1 VRGAGRPE
9 VTGSPSI
16 YSPGMADKNRVP
28 RPLGWCSSCL
38 AQDEERPAVT
48 SYQGTSLC
56 REHHATAHGEQQAS
70 LRLGDL
76 AAQAQ
81 SQAEAAVEEARK
93 LLTRAWNLRE
103 QR

>member
-1 VRGAGRPE
+1 
-9 VTGSPSI
+9 
-16 YSPGMADKNRVP
+16 MADKNRAP

-48 SYQGTSLC
+48 SHQGTSLC
-56 REHHATAHGEQQAS
+56 REHNAAARIDQQAFQ
-70 LRLGDL
+70 RLGDL

-81 SQAEAAVEEARK
+81 TQAEAAVEEGRK
-93 LLTRAWNLRE
+93 ILARAWHLRE

>member
-1 VRGAGRPE
+1 
-9 VTGSPSI
+9 
-16 YSPGMADKNRVP
+16 MADKNRVP

-38 AQDEERPAVT
+38 ARGEERPAVT

-56 REHHATAHGEQQAS
+56 RECNAAAHDAQQAS

-81 SQAEAAVEEARK
+81 TQAEAAVEEARK
-93 LLTRAWNLRE
+93 ILARAWHLRD

>member
-1 VRGAGRPE
+1 M
-9 VTGSPSI
+9 TGLPSI

-28 RPLGWCSSCL
+28 RPLGWCSACL
-38 AQDEERPAVT
+38 ADDEREHPAVT

-56 REHHATAHGEQQAS
+56 REHNATARSEQQAS

-81 SQAEAAVEEARK
+81 TQAEAAVEEARK
-93 LLTRAWNLRE
+93 LLTRAWHLRE
-103 QR
+103 PR

>member
-1 VRGAGRPE
+1 
-9 VTGSPSI
+9 
-16 YSPGMADKNRVP
+16 MADKNRVP

-38 AQDEERPAVT
+38 VRDDRERPAVT
-48 SYQGTSLC
+48 QHQGTSLC
-56 REHHATAHGEQQAS
+56 RECNAAAHSDQAAS

-81 SQAEAAVEEARK
+81 TQAEAAVEEARK
-93 LLTRAWNLRE
+93 ILARAWHLRD

>member
-1 VRGAGRPE
+1 
-9 VTGSPSI
+9 
-16 YSPGMADKNRVP
+16 MADKNRVP

-48 SYQGTSLC
+48 SYQGSSLC
-56 REHHATAHGEQQAS
+56 REHNTAAHGEQQAA

-81 SQAEAAVEEARK
+81 TQAEAALEEGRK
-93 LLTRAWNLRE
+93 LLARAWNLRE

>member
-1 VRGAGRPE
+1 
-9 VTGSPSI
+9 
-16 YSPGMADKNRVP
+16 MADKNRVP

-38 AQDEERPAVT
+38 ARDERERPAVT
-48 SYQGTSLC
+48 AYQGTSLC
-56 REHHATAHGEQQAS
+56 RECNAAAHTDQAAS

-81 SQAEAAVEEARK
+81 TQAEAAVEEARK
-93 LLTRAWNLRE
+93 LLARAWRLGE